1 MPVGVLA
8 LQGSFFDHIKS
19 LKNIGLDYILIKSP
33 EDLGVV
39 DSLIL
44 PGGESTAMRKINSF
58 NNLFTNIDN
67 LIKEGVP
74 TLTTCAGT
82 ILVANKVIDGSPC
95 IPNISITVH
104 RNAYGRQNES
114 FEGSVKFLD
123 NNDIYCFIRAPKI
136 VDYDKK
142 EINVLSTHMD
152 EIVGVQQK
160 NVVSFTYHPELT
172 NDEYYLNWL
181 KQFIQEGKYVGSF

>member
-44 PGGESTAMRKINSF
+44 PGGESTAMKKINSF
-58 NNLFTNIDN
+58 NNLFSNIDN

>member
-19 LKNIGLDYILIKSP
+19 LKNIGLDYTLIKSP
-33 EDLGVV
+33 EDLDVV

-44 PGGESTAMRKINSF
+44 PGGESTAMRKIDSF
-58 NNLFTNIDN
+58 NNLFSNIDN

-82 ILVANKVIDGSPC
+82 ILVANKIIDGTPC

-114 FEGSVKFLD
+114 FEGSVKFLN

-142 EINVLSTHMD
+142 EINVLSKHMD
-152 EIVGVQQK
+152 DIVGVQQK

>member
-19 LKNIGLDYILIKSP
+19 LKNIGLDYKLIKSP
-33 EDLGVV
+33 EDLDVV

-58 NNLFTNIDN
+58 NNLLSNIDN

-82 ILVANKVIDGSPC
+82 ILVANKIIDGSPC

-114 FEGSVKFLD
+114 FEGSVNFLD

>member
-19 LKNIGLDYILIKSP
+19 LKNIGLDYKLIKSP
-33 EDLGVV
+33 EDLDVV

-58 NNLFTNIDN
+58 NNLLSNIDN
-67 LIKEGVP
+67 LIKAGVP

-82 ILVANKVIDGSPC
+82 ILVANKIIDGTPC

-114 FEGSVKFLD
+114 FEGSVNFLD
-123 NNDIYCFIRAPKI
+123 NNNIYCFIRAPKI

-160 NVVSFTYHPELT
+160 NVVSFTYHPELR

>member
-44 PGGESTAMRKINSF
+44 PGGESTSMRKINSF
-58 NNLFTNIDN
+58 NNLFSNIDN

>member
-19 LKNIGLDYILIKSP
+19 LKNIGLNYILIKSP

-58 NNLFTNIDN
+58 NNLFSNIDN
-67 LIKEGVP
+67 LIKKGVP

-95 IPNISITVH
+95 MPNISITVH

-172 NDEYYLNWL
+172 NDEYYLEWL

>member
-1 MPVGVLA
+1 M
-8 LQGSFFDHIKS
+8 
-19 LKNIGLDYILIKSP
+19 Y
-33 EDLGVV
+33 
-39 DSLIL
+39 
-44 PGGESTAMRKINSF
+44 
-58 NNLFTNIDN
+58 NLFSNIDN

-136 VDYDKK
+136 VDYEITRHQKALKK
-142 EINVLSTHMD
+142 
-152 EIVGVQQK
+152 GVFRQLLYGYCLQ
-160 NVVSFTYHPELT
+160 
-172 NDEYYLNWL
+172 
-181 KQFIQEGKYVGSF
+181 

>member
-1 MPVGVLA
+1 MLVGVLA
-8 LQGSFFDHIKS
+8 LQGSFFDHVKS
-19 LKNIGLDYILIKSP
+19 LNNIKLNHKLVKSP
-33 EDLGVV
+33 EDLVDV

-58 NNLFTNIDN
+58 NNLFSNIDN

-82 ILVANKVIDGSPC
+82 ILVANKIIDGAAC
-95 IPNISITVH
+95 IPNMAITVH

-114 FEGSVKFLD
+114 FEGSVKFID
-123 NNDIYCFIRAPKI
+123 NEDIYCFIRAPKI
-136 VDYDKK
+136 IDYDAN
-142 EINVLSTHMD
+142 EVNVLSTHMN
-152 EIVGVQQK
+152 EVVGVQQK
-160 NVVSFTYHPELT
+160 NIASFTYHPELT
-172 NDEYYLNWL
+172 NDEYYLDWL

>member
-19 LKNIGLDYILIKSP
+19 LKNIGLDYKLIKSP
-33 EDLGVV
+33 EDLDVV

-58 NNLFTNIDN
+58 NNLLTNIDN

-82 ILVANKVIDGSPC
+82 ILVANKIIDGTPC

-114 FEGSVKFLD
+114 FEGSVNFLD

-142 EINVLSTHMD
+142 EINVLSTHMN

-160 NVVSFTYHPELT
+160 NIVSFTYHPELT

>member
-19 LKNIGLDYILIKSP
+19 LKNIGLDYTLIKSP
-33 EDLGVV
+33 EDLDVV

-58 NNLFTNIDN
+58 NNLFSNIDN

-123 NNDIYCFIRAPKI
+123 NNDIYCFIRAPRI
-136 VDYDKK
+136 IDYDKK

-160 NVVSFTYHPELT
+160 NGVSFTYHPELT

>member
-19 LKNIGLDYILIKSP
+19 LKNIGLDYKLIKSP
-33 EDLGVV
+33 EDLDVV

-58 NNLFTNIDN
+58 NNLLTNIDN

-82 ILVANKVIDGSPC
+82 ILVADKIIDGTPC

-114 FEGSVKFLD
+114 FEGSVNFLD

-142 EINVLSTHMD
+142 EINVLSTHMN

-160 NVVSFTYHPELT
+160 NIVSFTYHPELT

>member
-58 NNLFTNIDN
+58 NNLFSNIDN

-82 ILVANKVIDGSPC
+82 ILVANKIIDGTLC

-114 FEGSVKFLD
+114 FEGSVNFLD

-136 VDYDKK
+136 IDYDKK

>member
-19 LKNIGLDYILIKSP
+19 LKYIGLDYTLIKSP
-33 EDLGVV
+33 EDLDVV

-58 NNLFTNIDN
+58 NNLFSNIDN

>member
-19 LKNIGLDYILIKSP
+19 LKNIGLDYKLIKSP
-33 EDLGVV
+33 DDLDLV

-58 NNLFTNIDN
+58 NNLLSNIDN

-82 ILVANKVIDGSPC
+82 ILVANKIIDGTTC
-95 IPNISITVH
+95 IPNISIIVH

-114 FEGSVKFLD
+114 FEGSVNFLD

-136 VDYDKK
+136 IDYDKK

-160 NVVSFTYHPELT
+160 NVVSFTYHPELR

>member
-19 LKNIGLDYILIKSP
+19 LKNIGLDYKLIKSP
-33 EDLGVV
+33 EDLDVV

-44 PGGESTAMRKINSF
+44 PGGESTAMRKIDSF
-58 NNLFTNIDN
+58 NNLLSNVDN

-82 ILVANKVIDGSPC
+82 ILVANKIIDGTPC

-114 FEGSVKFLD
+114 FEGSVNFLD

>member
-58 NNLFTNIDN
+58 NNLFSNIDN

-82 ILVANKVIDGSPC
+82 ILVANKIIDGTPC

-114 FEGSVKFLD
+114 FEGSVKFLN
-123 NNDIYCFIRAPKI
+123 NNDNYCFIRAPKI

>member
-19 LKNIGLDYILIKSP
+19 LKNIGLDYKLIKSP
-33 EDLGVV
+33 EDLDVV

-58 NNLFTNIDN
+58 NNLLSNIDN

-82 ILVANKVIDGSPC
+82 ILVANKIIDGTPC

-114 FEGSVKFLD
+114 FEGSVNFLD

-136 VDYDKK
+136 IDYDKK

-160 NVVSFTYHPELT
+160 NVVSFTYHPELR

>member
-19 LKNIGLDYILIKSP
+19 LKNIGLDYKLIKSP
-33 EDLGVV
+33 EDLDVV

-44 PGGESTAMRKINSF
+44 PGGESTAMRKIDSF
-58 NNLFTNIDN
+58 NNLLSNIDN
-67 LIKEGVP
+67 LIKAGVP

-82 ILVANKVIDGSPC
+82 ILVANKIIDGTPC
-95 IPNISITVH
+95 IPNISITIL
-104 RNAYGRQNES
+104 RNAYGRQNDS
-114 FEGSVKFLD
+114 FEGSVNFLD

>member
-33 EDLGVV
+33 GDLGVV

-58 NNLFTNIDN
+58 NNLFSNIDN

-82 ILVANKVIDGSPC
+82 ILVANKVIDGSSC

>member
-19 LKNIGLDYILIKSP
+19 LKNIGLDYTLIKSP
-33 EDLGVV
+33 EDLDVV

-58 NNLFTNIDN
+58 NNLFSNIDN

-82 ILVANKVIDGSPC
+82 ILVANNIIDGTPC

-123 NNDIYCFIRAPKI
+123 NNDFYCFIRAPKI

>member
-19 LKNIGLDYILIKSP
+19 LKNIGLDYKLIKSP
-33 EDLGVV
+33 EDLDVV

-58 NNLFTNIDN
+58 NNLLSNIDN
-67 LIKEGVP
+67 LIKVGVP

-82 ILVANKVIDGSPC
+82 ILVANKIIDGTPC

-114 FEGSVKFLD
+114 FEGSVNFLD

-136 VDYDKK
+136 IDYDKK

>member
-58 NNLFTNIDN
+58 NNLFSNIDN

-82 ILVANKVIDGSPC
+82 ILVDNNIIDGTPC